1 MNKNIDNIFIL
12 IYYINIGGT
21 YHTTSDEIH
30 GIWEVDMKQIDKASR
45 IPLYSQLMDIIIEEI
60 ETSMHED
67 DQLPSE
73 RDICEK
79 YDVSRS
85 TVRQAITEL
94 EREGYIYKVHGKGTF
109 VASKKLDQDLVKFY
123 SFTEEMKKLGKK
135 PVSKVL
141 MFEIVG
147 ISNKISKKMRM
158 EEGTLAYKFTRLRIA
173 DNIPMIVETSYVPY
187 DKFPGITKENLEKE
201 ALYDILKNK
210 FQVNITMAE
219 ETFQP
224 VLTNEEEAERLEISK
239 ESPSLKIERFTYEN
253 DDIIEYTISIAR
265 GDKFKYRVRL
275 EK

>member
-1 MNKNIDNIFIL
+1 
-12 IYYINIGGT
+12 
-21 YHTTSDEIH
+21 
-30 GIWEVDMKQIDKASR
+30 MKQIDKASR
-45 IPLYSQLMDIIIEEI
+45 IPLYSQLMDIIIDEI
-60 ETSMHED
+60 ETSMNENE
-67 DQLPSE
+67 QLPSE

-109 VASKKLDQDLVKFY
+109 VASKRLNQDLVRFY

-147 ISNKISKKMRM
+147 ASNKISKKLKI
-158 EEGTLAYKFTRLRIA
+158 EEGMLVYKFTRLRLA
-173 DNIPMIVETSYVPY
+173 DDIPMIVETSYVPY
-187 DKFPGITKENLEKE
+187 DKFPGITKENLERE
-201 ALYDILKNK
+201 ALYDILRNR
-210 FQVNITMAE
+210 FQVNLTMAE

-224 VLTNEEEAERLEISK
+224 VLTNDEEAHRLEIPK
-239 ESPSLKIERFTYEN
+239 GAPSLKIERFTYEN
-253 DDIIEYTISIAR
+253 NDIVEYTISIAR